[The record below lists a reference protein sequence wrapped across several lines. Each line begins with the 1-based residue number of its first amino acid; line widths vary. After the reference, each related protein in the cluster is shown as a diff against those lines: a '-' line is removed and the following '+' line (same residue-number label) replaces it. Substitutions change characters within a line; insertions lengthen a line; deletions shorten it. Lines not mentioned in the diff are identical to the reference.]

1 MSDSKQAL
9 AFLQGDQMRDIMIS
23 KSNGIS
29 LAALA
34 LPPKG
39 HPQQGRQ
46 TMRKAFRRDG
56 PLQTQHFL

>member
-9 AFLQGDQMRDIMIS
+9 AFLQRDQMHDIMTS

-29 LAALA
+29 LTALA
-34 LPPKG
+34 LPPTR

-46 TMRKAFRRDG
+46 TTGNAFRRDR
-56 PLQTQHFL
+56 PLQIQYFL